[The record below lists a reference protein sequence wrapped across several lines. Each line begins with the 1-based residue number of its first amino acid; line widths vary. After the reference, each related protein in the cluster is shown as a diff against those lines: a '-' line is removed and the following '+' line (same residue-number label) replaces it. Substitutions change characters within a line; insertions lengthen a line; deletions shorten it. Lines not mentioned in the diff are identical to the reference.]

1 MARASKITKVIQCID
16 NLSPNQEKVATIL
29 QENKELTRKE
39 LEDLSKLSDSTIT
52 RCVTTLIQEG
62 LVVETNKK
70 RDKRKLLK
78 WVGGVPALE
87 SELMEATSK
96 RILAS
101 DLAEYYDYYV
111 TDAFSLFSLL
121 FDNGCWEIIVNLN
134 DGLSDTELHQR
145 LGKDLPLD
153 VIRRVLVV
161 CDAHNL
167 IKLTRIR
174 EPSDSSVK
182 KLFEPLFR
190 IDTVNKEYKEYLT
203 LLRGLASALQFR
215 MENRKVSGYSQ
226 MYEGLLEA
234 GGIMYSDLKNKIIT
248 STPPSEINL
257 INKIINNYDFAPDL
271 DRVFKNENW
280 IMKAK
285 SVKFIKHDD
294 NTDHILFDSN
304 FIKTGMKNK

>member
-1 MARASKITKVIQCID
+1 MVRATKLTKAMQYID
-16 NLSPNQEKVATIL
+16 NLSPVQEKVATIL

-39 LEDLSKLSDSTIT
+39 LEELSKLSDSTIT

-62 LVVETNKK
+62 LAVETNKK
-70 RDKRKLLK
+70 RDKRKLLR

-87 SELMEATSK
+87 SELMGATSK
-96 RILAS
+96 RALAS

-121 FDNGCWEIIVNLN
+121 FDNNCWEIIVNLN
-134 DGLSDTELHQR
+134 EGLSDTELHQR

-153 VIRRVLVV
+153 IIRRVLVV

-167 IKLTRIR
+167 IRLTRIR
-174 EPSDSSVK
+174 EPSDSNVTT
-182 KLFEPLFR
+182 LFEPLFR
-190 IDTVNKEYKEYLT
+190 IDVVNREYQEYLT

-215 MENRKVSGYSQ
+215 MENRKVSGYSK

-234 GGIMYSDLKNKIIT
+234 SGVMYADLKNKIT
-248 STPPSEINL
+248 SSASHSDINL

-280 IMKAK
+280 RTKAK
-285 SVKFIKHDD
+285 TVQFIKYDD
-294 NTDHILFDSN
+294 NTDHILFDTK
-304 FIKTGMKNK
+304 FIKNGRH